1 MSQEDPATRVN
12 RESYFQIWG
21 EPPPG
26 DLPSIT
32 DEVAPAAPRVVSEAP
47 RPKEL
52 RDQTITRLINDL
64 EVLTKRMESVF
75 NTLKTTMERV
85 EQAQLSQRD
94 ELKALSRRLGVS
106 LERRRAS
113 ESKRSGSAD
122 GARRERVSSPSPRPP
137 SFFAAAIPRSRLA
150 GSRTSSL
157 LIGLAVGL
165 FVFLVTA
172 IAGLGSPASS
182 GFAVTGVNILLGFG
196 FGLVTVGIL
205 LRQRARRKIRRRP
218 PV

>member
-1 MSQEDPATRVN
+1 MSQEEHTTRVN

-32 DEVAPAAPRVVSEAP
+32 DEGAPSAPRVISEAP
-47 RPKEL
+47 RPKEV

-75 NTLKTTMERV
+75 NSLKTTMERV

-106 LERRRAS
+106 LEKRRAS
-113 ESKRSGSAD
+113 ESRRPGNAD

-137 SFFAAAIPRSRLA
+137 SFFAAIPRSRVA

-157 LIGLAVGL
+157 LIGFAVGV

-172 IAGLGSPASS
+172 VAGLGSTSSS

-205 LRQRARRKIRRRP
+205 LRQRARRKTRRRP